1 MTFDNY
7 VRVFKKNAS
16 YIIYLNGGR
25 CGKGFSRDE
34 LRLRQVNQF
43 GDERHK
49 WPMPLLNTP

>member
-1 MTFDNY
+1 VTFDNY